1 MKKLFFVKRSI
12 DSVSTS
18 PQHSDVPCFWQQKAS
33 PCARRLTNGLAH
45 VLIGQL
51 ECRRRGSRGGRST
64 QQQAT
69 HSAPQ
74 QAAGRQA
81 VKCPFSLKFCLII
94 RAIYRVYGTPL
105 RAARLAQRRRPGRL
119 RPAISPSAASPAG
132 QRGGAGEA
140 GEGPG
145 GPSGREDRTM
155 SSSCSSGDS
164 DIADFVNAFGSDSED
179 GELPTPPTSAA
190 APVGA
195 ATATTVAEPE
205 PEPEPGAR
213 AVDKLHS
220 SSSAADPSVRGWEA
234 LCVSFRRSDPPA
246 QVAEAFTSVAVRP
259 KPGTFPFP
267 RISSY

>member
-1 MKKLFFVKRSI
+1 MS
-12 DSVSTS
+12 
-18 PQHSDVPCFWQQKAS
+18 
-33 PCARRLTNGLAH
+33 
-45 VLIGQL
+45 
-51 ECRRRGSRGGRST
+51 
-64 QQQAT
+64 
-69 HSAPQ
+69 
-74 QAAGRQA
+74 
-81 VKCPFSLKFCLII
+81 
-94 RAIYRVYGTPL
+94 
-105 RAARLAQRRRPGRL
+105 
-119 RPAISPSAASPAG
+119 
-132 QRGGAGEA
+132 
-140 GEGPG
+140 
-145 GPSGREDRTM
+145 

-205 PEPEPGAR
+205 PEPEP

-267 RISSY
+267 RISS